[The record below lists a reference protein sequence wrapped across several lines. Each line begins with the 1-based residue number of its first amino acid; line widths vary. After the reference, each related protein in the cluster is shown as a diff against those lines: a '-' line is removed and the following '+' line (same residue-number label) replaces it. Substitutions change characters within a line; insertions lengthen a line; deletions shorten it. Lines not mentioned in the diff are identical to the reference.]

1 MDSKTGLPRHVIV
14 RRAVAG
20 DVPAL
25 TAMIRELNLHQRE
38 PHEHSTEAA
47 VHRDLFGPD
56 PALTALLAELDG
68 KPAGYATYHR
78 AYDAS
83 YAARGLYMVDL
94 FVAKQARRR
103 GVARALVAAVAAAA
117 KAEGASYLWWAVK
130 AWNQEALEF
139 YRSLG
144 AIEEPIVAQALVF
157 DNFERL
163 EAGSI
168 YKPKG

>member
-1 MDSKTGLPRHVIV
+1 MDLKTSLIV

-25 TAMIRELNLHQRE
+25 TAMIRALNLHQRE

-94 FVAKQARRR
+94 FVAVEARRR

-117 KAEGASYLWWAVK
+117 KEEGTSYLWWAVK
-130 AWNQEALEF
+130 TWNQEALRF

-144 AIEEPIVAQALVF
+144 AIEEPVVAQALTF
-157 DNFERL
+157 ENFERL
-163 EAGSI
+163 AASSV